1 VLKLLVFV
9 LVLAAIF
16 WGRRLI
22 SQIGK
27 PTRTPGATDRQKAS
41 EHMLACQ
48 RCGLHVPE
56 SEGVT
61 QAGQFFCCDA
71 HARGHD
77 D

>member
-1 VLKLLVFV
+1 MLKLLVFV

-22 SQIGK
+22 SQMG
-27 PTRTPGATDRQKAS
+27 KAS
-41 EHMLACQ
+41 RPRASSKQAPNAERMLACH

-61 QAGQFFCCDA
+61 QREHFYCCDA
-71 HARGHD
+71 HARGQD